1 MQGICQFRTFVGR
14 DVATIFR
21 QQGRVDLPEGFEN
34 LAGGEFF

>member
-21 QQGRVDLPEGFEN
+21 QQGRVHFPEGFQN
-34 LAGGEFF
+34 FAAGEFF